1 MKKIKVLC
9 LALVGSLVTAV
20 SAFAQESF
28 FTVPTVDAALIG
40 VMVSA
45 ILAALAL
52 IWAVRKAIKMINR
65 S

>member
-20 SAFAQESF
+20 SAFAQETF
-28 FTVPTVDAALIG
+28 FTVPTIDADLIG
-40 VMVSA
+40 TMVTA

-52 IWAVRKAIKMINR
+52 IWAARKAIKMINR